1 MPCSCFWWGM
11 QRFEQVRRKPQL
23 FVFERSEEF
32 CAAGAS
38 PYRPLPRITSDT
50 LKPPKMGAFCHGG
63 EYKESSRR
71 GRKPSAIRVRSAA
84 ENFAAHAASPYR
96 PLPRITSDT
105 LKPPKMGA
113 FCYGGECERIERA
126 RAQALGCACS
136 ERSGELCRACGKP
149 LPSPAPHYFRYIKT
163 AQNGRSFAWSFFRL
177 SRRFSYKT
185 APAEVKTRANTTE
198 MPFPLP
204 FGMRQI
210 LF

>member
-38 PYRPLPRITSDT
+38 PYRPVPRIAPDT
-50 LKPPKMGAFCHGG
+50 QKTAQQGCL
-63 EYKESSRR
+63 
-71 GRKPSAIRVRSAA
+71 
-84 ENFAAHAASPYR
+84 
-96 PLPRITSDT
+96 LPWWGIQ
-105 LKPPKMGA
+105 
-113 FCYGGECERIERA
+113 RIERA
-126 RAQALGCACS
+126 RAQALGYSCS
-136 ERSGELCRACGKP
+136 EHSGELCRACGKP

-185 APAEVKTRANTTE
+185 APAEVKTRANTTRNAVSLTLRHASDLVLKGTPAPDTSIAGYRRRRSSARQTRE
-198 MPFPLP
+198 RRRIPLLP
-204 FGMRQI
+204 CSTI
-210 LF
+210 LP